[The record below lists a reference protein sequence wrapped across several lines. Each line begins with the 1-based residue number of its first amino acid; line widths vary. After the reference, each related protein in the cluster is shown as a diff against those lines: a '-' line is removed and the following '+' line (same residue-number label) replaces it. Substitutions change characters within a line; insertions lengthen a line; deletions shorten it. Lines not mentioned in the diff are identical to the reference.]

1 MDKKETYTAS
11 DALLKEL
18 KAKLHRIPEQHLV
31 DRTSS
36 PVVATKPNY
45 MRIVRWSLTAAA
57 AIALAVLFWPNTS
70 TNESD
75 LTEELLA
82 EMYSLGYVQVE
93 DMVDISSYLPDGWGA
108 SPMRRRAATA
118 STFAASLE
126 LAKAGKVELR
136 QSETFAPLELRRK
149 AQENE

>member
-11 DALLKEL
+11 DAQLTEL

-36 PVVATKPNY
+36 PVVAMKSSYLTF
-45 MRIVRWSLTAAA
+45 VRWSMTAAA

-70 TNESD
+70 TNESEV
-75 LTEELLA
+75 TEELLA

-93 DMVDISSYLPDGWGA
+93 DMYSFVEPDSLDFAEVEFDADVYYDYYNSYYEY
-108 SPMRRRAATA
+108 
-118 STFAASLE
+118 LE
-126 LAKAGKVELR
+126 L
-136 QSETFAPLELRRK
+136 
-149 AQENE
+149 

>member
-1 MDKKETYTAS
+1 MDRKGTYTAS
-11 DALLKEL
+11 DAQLNEL

-36 PVVATKPNY
+36 PVVATKPSY
-45 MRIVRWSLTAAA
+45 LTFVRWSMTAAA

-93 DMVDISSYLPDGWGA
+93 DMYSFVEPD
-108 SPMRRRAATA
+108 SLN
-118 STFAASLE
+118 FAEVELDTDVYYDYYHTDYEYLE
-126 LAKAGKVELR
+126 L
-136 QSETFAPLELRRK
+136 
-149 AQENE
+149 